1 MPTSQ
6 NLQNWSICTCL
17 ITYWSSTSALIGFH
31 LSNYYLLDISNSG
44 ISDSLSNFNLVFSP
58 QLKYMN
64 LSYNQISGQ
73 IPNLSLEFTFSPI
86 VDLSSNKLSSRIP
99 KFLFES
105 AHLDFSKNML
115 SDTIFSLCE
124 VQNGN
129 LNFLDISNN
138 QLSRPIPDSC

>member
-1 MPTSQ
+1 MLFLMPISQ

-17 ITYWSSTSALIGFH
+17 ITYWSSTSALTGFH

-73 IPNLSLEFTFSPI
+73 IPKFSLEFTFSPI
-86 VDLSSNKLSSRIP
+86 IDLSSNKLSGRIP

-105 AHLDFSKNML
+105 TYLDLSKNML
-115 SDTIFSLCE
+115 SGPIFSLCK
-124 VQNGN
+124 VKMGIWT
-129 LNFLDISNN
+129 F
-138 QLSRPIPDSC
+138 